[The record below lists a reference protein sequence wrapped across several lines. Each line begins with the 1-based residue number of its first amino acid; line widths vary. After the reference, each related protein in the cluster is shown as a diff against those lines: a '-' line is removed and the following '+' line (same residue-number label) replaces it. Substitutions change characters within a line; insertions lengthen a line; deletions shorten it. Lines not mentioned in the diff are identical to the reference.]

1 VSAGGGS
8 RGDGPAQGSSSAT
21 SSGSNAGPSSSGEGS
36 TGSVPPSA
44 PAETTPPSTGTAPS
58 SGSFAVSGEVSCVSG
73 NSVEGV
79 WVQADDG
86 AGWAPWVGLGNGST
100 STWSF
105 TLPEEE
111 AYSLHIG
118 CGGTTA
124 SWAVAD
130 YSPAITTATSDFN
143 CIDVSSDADYGDC
156 DLR

>member
-1 VSAGGGS
+1 VE
-8 RGDGPAQGSSSAT
+8 T
-21 SSGSNAGPSSSGEGS
+21 
-36 TGSVPPSA
+36 A
-44 PAETTPPSTGTAPS
+44 PASTPTTPS